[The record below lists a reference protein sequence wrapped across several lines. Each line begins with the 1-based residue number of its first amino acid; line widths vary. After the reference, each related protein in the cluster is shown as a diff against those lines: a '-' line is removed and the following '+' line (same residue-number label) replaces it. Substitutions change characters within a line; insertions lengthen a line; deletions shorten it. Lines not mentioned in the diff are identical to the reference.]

1 MKRICFLRCIAIAL
15 LVCTVFSL
23 AAFAAE
29 EKVDYGAKL
38 DRALGLYI
46 DYGLF
51 SNDET
56 DYVRDALIKL
66 FEEDGTL
73 FYKFMNSIYE
83 SNDRYSHYM
92 APEVY
97 DNAYVMQKSMVGIG
111 VVISYSEEDGLVINS
126 VSEGPAKEA
135 GIKPGD
141 IIVSVDGI
149 DVRTYVPEMVGGL
162 IRGEEGT
169 KVKVDVMRTGERK
182 SFNITRRK
190 ITVSSV
196 SASKVSEKV
205 GYIKLEH
212 FDGINAFMDF
222 MDAYDDFRDSGI
234 NTVVL
239 DLRDNM
245 GGGIDCLV
253 NLMDNIIPEK
263 DIPYLMTWSA
273 KPMKLNTFMS
283 EGYGFEFNKFVIL
296 VNENTASAAEMMAGA
311 LQDLGYA
318 DVVGKTTYGK
328 GMGQLHMQLED
339 GDEAVITT
347 MQMKLPTSGSYDG
360 IGIIPDYDV
369 DLDIKPYTLPYL
381 IPLKEKSDIS
391 PIKRDNLRAVEQR
404 LSELGYLYGEPD
416 DVWDTYTLYAIN
428 MFCRDEGLMPISS
441 RCSWEL
447 IEKID
452 EATKA
457 LTERYVVTDTQLEK
471 ALELA
476 EKYAQS
482 DEKAKCNVLE
492 KIDFRA
498 D

>member
-1 MKRICFLRCIAIAL
+1 MKKTCFFRCVAIAL
-15 LVCTVFSL
+15 ALCTVFSL

-29 EKVDYGAKL
+29 EKIDYGAKL
-38 DRALGLYI
+38 DRALELYI
-46 DYGLF
+46 KHGLF
-51 SNDET
+51 SDEDT
-56 DYVRDALIKL
+56 DYVREALIKL
-66 FEEDGTL
+66 FEEDDTL
-73 FYKFMNSIYE
+73 FYKFVNSIYE

-97 DNAYVMQKSMVGIG
+97 DEAYVMQKSMVGIG
-111 VVISYSEEDGLVINS
+111 VVISYSEENGLVISS

-135 GIKPGD
+135 GIKTGD
-141 IIVSVDGI
+141 IIVAVDGI
-149 DVRTYVPEMVGGL
+149 DVRTYVPDMVVGL
-162 IRGEEGT
+162 IRGDEGT
-169 KVKVDVMRTGERK
+169 NVKVDVMRGDERK

-196 SASKVSEKV
+196 SASKISDKV
-205 GYIKLEH
+205 GYISLEH

-222 MDAYDDFRDSGI
+222 MDVYDDFRDSGI
-234 NTVVL
+234 NTIVL

-245 GGGIDCLV
+245 GGGIDCLI
-253 NLMDNIIPEK
+253 NLMDNIIPEEG
-263 DIPYLMTWSA
+263 IPYLMTWSA
-273 KPMKLNTFMS
+273 KPMNLTTLVS

-318 DVVGKTTYGK
+318 VVVGKKTYGK
-328 GMGQLHMQLED
+328 GMGQYHLKLED
-339 GDEAVITT
+339 GDEAIITT
-347 MQMKLPTSGSYDG
+347 MQMKLPISGSYDG

-369 DLDIKPYTLPYL
+369 DLDIKPFTLPYL
-381 IPLKEKSDIS
+381 TPLKKKSDIS
-391 PIKRDNLRAVEQR
+391 PIKRDNLRAVEER
-404 LSELGYLYGEPD
+404 LSVLGYLYGSPD
-416 DVWDTYTLYAIN
+416 DVWDTYTLHAIN
-428 MFCRDEGLMPISS
+428 MFCRDEGLSPISS
-441 RCSWEL
+441 RCSWEI

-452 EATKA
+452 EATRA
-457 LTERYVVTDTQLEK
+457 LKEKYVVTDTQLEK

-482 DEKAKCNVLE
+482 DEKAKCTVMD